1 MNISKK
7 AEYAIRAVITIA
19 RYAHDKPIQI
29 SEISDKESIPI
40 KFLEQILLN
49 LKNKG
54 ILKSKRGAN
63 GGYLLAK
70 SITLISVGMILDII
84 DGPFDPIGIQSGNH
98 LSQGLEKCFSEMVEM
113 VNGHLNQFTI
123 QDILEIEEP
132 KDLLAFEI

>member
-19 RYAHDKPIQI
+19 RHTNNNPLQI
-29 SEISDKESIPI
+29 SEISKNESIPI

-49 LKNKG
+49 LKNNG
-54 ILKSKRGAN
+54 ILNSKRGAN

-70 SITLISVGMILDII
+70 SKDDISIGMILDII
-84 DGPFDPIGIQSGNH
+84 DGPFDPVGLHSGNH
-98 LSQGLEKCFSEMVEM
+98 LSAGLEKCFGQMIEI

-123 QDILEIEEP
+123 KDILEIEEP

>member
-7 AEYAIRAVITIA
+7 AEYAMRAVITIA
-19 RYAHDKPIQI
+19 RHPDNNPLQI
-29 SEISDKESIPI
+29 SEISKKESIPI

-49 LKNKG
+49 LKNNG
-54 ILKSKRGAN
+54 ILNSKRGAN

-70 SITLISVGMILDII
+70 SKDDISIGMILDII
-84 DGPFDPIGIQSGNH
+84 DGPFDPVGIHSGNH
-98 LSQGLEKCFSEMVEM
+98 LSAGLEKCFGQMIEI

-123 QDILEIEEP
+123 KDILEIEEP

>member
-7 AEYAIRAVITIA
+7 AEYAIKAVTTIA
-19 RYAHDKPIQI
+19 RHKQNKPLQI
-29 SEISDKESIPI
+29 SEISTNESIPI

-49 LKNKG
+49 LKNNG

-70 SITLISVGMILDII
+70 SSDNISIGMILDIM
-84 DGPFDPIGIQSGNH
+84 DGPFDPIGLKSGNNIGA
-98 LSQGLEKCFSEMVEM
+98 GLEKCFGDMINI
-113 VNGHLNQFTI
+113 VNKHLNSFTI
-123 QDILEIEEP
+123 QKIIEIEKP

>member
-19 RYAHDKPIQI
+19 RHTNNNPLQI
-29 SEISDKESIPI
+29 SEISKKESIPI

-49 LKNKG
+49 LKNSG
-54 ILKSKRGAN
+54 VLKSKRGAN

-70 SITLISVGMILDII
+70 TKGDISIGMILEII
-84 DGPFDPIGIQSGNH
+84 DGPFDPVGLHSGNH
-98 LSQGLEKCFSEMVEM
+98 LSAGLERCFSQVIEI
-113 VNGHLNQFTI
+113 VNGHLNQFTVE
-123 QDILEIEEP
+123 DILEIENP

>member
-19 RYAHDKPIQI
+19 RHTKNNPLQI
-29 SEISDKESIPI
+29 SEISKKESIPI

-49 LKNKG
+49 LKNNG
-54 ILKSKRGAN
+54 ILNSKRGAN

-70 SITLISVGMILDII
+70 SKDDISIGMILDII
-84 DGPFDPIGIQSGNH
+84 DGPFYPIDLKSENCLGA
-98 LSQGLEKCFSEMVEM
+98 GLEKCFGQMIEI

-123 QDILEIEEP
+123 KDILEIEEP

>member
-7 AEYAIRAVITIA
+7 AEYALRAVITIA
-19 RYAHDKPIQI
+19 RHKRDKPMQI
-29 SEISDKESIPI
+29 SEISKKESIPI

-49 LKNKG
+49 LKNNG
-54 ILKSKRGAN
+54 ILNSKRGAN

-70 SITLISVGMILDII
+70 SKDDISIGMILDII
-84 DGPFDPIGIQSGNH
+84 DGPFDPVGIHSGNY
-98 LSQGLEKCFSEMVEM
+98 LSAGLEKCFGQMIEI

-123 QDILEIEEP
+123 KDILEIEEP

>member
-7 AEYAIRAVITIA
+7 AEYAIKAVINIA
-19 RYAHDKPIQI
+19 RHTNNKPLQI
-29 SEISDKESIPI
+29 SEISKTESIPT

-49 LKNKG
+49 LKNNG
-54 ILKSKRGAN
+54 ILTSKRGAN

-70 SITLISVGMILDII
+70 SKDDISIGMILDII
-84 DGPFDPIGIQSGNH
+84 DGPFDPVGIHSSNH
-98 LSQGLEKCFSEMVEM
+98 LSAGLEKCFGQMIEM

-123 QDILEIEEP
+123 KDILEIEEP

>member
-19 RYAHDKPIQI
+19 RHTNNNPLQI
-29 SEISDKESIPI
+29 SEISKKESIPI

-49 LKNKG
+49 LKNSG
-54 ILKSKRGAN
+54 VLKSKRGAN

-70 SITLISVGMILDII
+70 TKGDISIGMILEII
-84 DGPFDPIGIQSGNH
+84 DGPFDPVGLHSGNH
-98 LSQGLEKCFSEMVEM
+98 LSAGLERCFSQVIEI
-113 VNGHLNQFTI
+113 VNGHLNQFTVE
-123 QDILEIEEP
+123 DILEIEKP